1 MTDAMTNNAGGH
13 SQTLLEWARS
23 LAPRLDVVSSSVP
36 EPTLQPGDLLAVFGS
51 GEAARALVLVWER
64 IEPADQAVGFVAL
77 GTAPEAQ
84 QQSGEPSGA
93 DPEGVSTHTANR
105 VLRGAI
111 PGALVGGAAIGA
123 TVAAMSGSTGS
134 VIGAVLGGAAI
145 GAVAGGTMSMA
156 KGTGWSEAYEHAFVD
171 PDATDVAVVLF
182 HSTDAARIEQAEQ
195 AARDA
200 HAADG
205 ARLARV
211 AADGSVTHDS
221 PRRVG

>member
-1 MTDAMTNNAGGH
+1 MSDAAQSH
-13 SQTLLEWARS
+13 RSPTLREWAQG

-51 GEAARALVLVWER
+51 GEAARALVLVLER

-77 GTAPEAQ
+77 GTAPDHQ
-84 QQSGEPSGA
+84 QRRTAETGA
-93 DPEGVSTHTANR
+93 DPEGVSSHTANR
-105 VLRGAI
+105 VLRGGL
-111 PGALVGGAAIGA
+111 PGALIGGAGMGA
-123 TVAAMSGSTGS
+123 AVAAIWGGTGA

-182 HSTDAARIEQAEQ
+182 HSDDAERMRAAE
-195 AARDA
+195 AAAADA
-200 HAADG
+200 QHADG

-211 AADGSVTHDS
+211 DETGEVRTFTARSVS
-221 PRRVG
+221 